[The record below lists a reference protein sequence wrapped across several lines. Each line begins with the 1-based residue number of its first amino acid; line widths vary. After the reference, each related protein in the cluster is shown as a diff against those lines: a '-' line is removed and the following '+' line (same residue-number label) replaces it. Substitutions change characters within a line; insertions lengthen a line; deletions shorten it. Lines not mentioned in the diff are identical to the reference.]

1 VIVATILTGT
11 YAHDR
16 DAELTAHRRALS
28 ERGDDIRP
36 RHGILTPWVL
46 MRTLLYDPFQRLN
59 ASTLFDSYTIDISK
73 HHDFFVVTVSRL
85 FYYCGISVQSFFLY
99 FIHDIINVRDDP
111 EGAVAYL
118 AILGQVSGSLTCYP
132 VGIISDRFCGGR
144 RKPFVYVACAMLGGL
159 TLTMIFA
166 RTMDQMIILYLIL
179 GVANGTYLTM
189 ETSLAVDTLSGN
201 HEDGPSGGNAQLL
214 GSEWKTLLN

>member
-46 MRTLLYDPFQRLN
+46 MRTLLYDPFQRLD
-59 ASTLFDSYTIDISK
+59 ARTLFDSYTIDISK

-214 GSEWKTLLN
+214 GSEWKTQLN